1 MWRIAKNHVK
11 YYNQRWCVEKFIRTA
26 KQHLGLG
33 DCQSTSVKKQ
43 QAHIY
48 LVMYAYAILEI
59 NRNYKRKKSVESVL
73 HLIRRQKFLLKISR
87 YFDLEEI
94 FMA

>member
-73 HLIRRQKFLLKISR
+73 HPI
-87 YFDLEEI
+87 
-94 FMA
+94 